1 MVLKVSTVEIFVK
14 FVSTSLTA
22 TVSHWKASRKCQTSV
37 YKASEI
43 RQIDESQKTHQ
54 ISLKQTFVTPCIGF
68 FRKIW
73 RALFTCYLRFEIRP
87 LALLPTKVLENVPAK
102 CRVK

>member
-1 MVLKVSTVEIFVK
+1 MPDICLQGVGN
-14 FVSTSLTA
+14 
-22 TVSHWKASRKCQTSV
+22 KANRRIPKNTPNFP
-37 YKASEI
+37 
-43 RQIDESQKTHQ
+43 KTNICYPLHQ
-54 ISLKQTFVTPCIGF
+54 GF

>member
-54 ISLKQTFVTPCIGF
+54 IFLKQTFVTPCIRGF
-68 FRKIW
+68 FAKFDVLCLRV
-73 RALFTCYLRFEIRP
+73 TSVLRF
-87 LALLPTKVLENVPAK
+87 AL
-102 CRVK
+102 

>member
-54 ISLKQTFVTPCIGF
+54 IFQTFVTPCIRVF
-68 FRKIW
+68 FAKFDVLCLRV
-73 RALFTCYLRFEIRP
+73 TSVLRFS
-87 LALLPTKVLENVPAK
+87 L
-102 CRVK
+102 